1 MEKPKQDQYITL
13 GIGLILVII
22 SIILLG
28 AQINPSLIVINIE
41 IEAGWVDVNL
51 TFLLWI
57 IMFIIG
63 IVIIIKGITPKSNLF
78 ENTPSYKIK
87 KELDGY
93 EYESEKEVKISNFA
107 WFQLVCS
114 ILLIIVAVIQYLE
127 WGADFAFENEKGNWI
142 YLGGPSLF
150 YATSFFPTFYAVG
163 LMIYAIFSQKH
174 IIFQETKE
182 SYVICEKRFTLKNY
196 TEIPKE
202 NITAVFISNT
212 KTGVRFLWIFPLGIH
227 IWYLGI
233 DAFAYLL
240 NPMAFDRGLITGWY
254 FILQVVVNLIV
265 LMILILSPISYLEIH
280 NNEKRYIIKF
290 ISIKKKGVKQSDI
303 AKLLEFFNINI
314 KNENR
319 EPVVQKQ
326 AKFKIKKLL
335 ETRLII
341 GLIFIT
347 IAILS
352 RIFNFYAGGILRL
365 PLFLS
370 GLLLITKGI
379 KKDFLQ
385 NESSLSISN
394 IKEKKGL
401 LDERSFACFRE
412 IACFSKNGGNQSN
425 KISHLD
431 QLDFYDY
438 LIIVILPTMMVLN
451 LLSIIIL
458 TPPSYSGFY
467 YKILIF
473 IIFSVIILYLLWMM
487 YLRPEGFLKFSTDYD
502 NFFFSLNDGRQHSIK
517 NPKLRKK
524 VILRLSISVG
534 CSILSSIFYILSV
547 FF

>member
-1 MEKPKQDQYITL
+1 MEKPKQNQYISL
-13 GIGLILVII
+13 GTGLILVII

-28 AQINPSLIVINIE
+28 AKINPPLIVINIE

-63 IVIIIKGITPKSNLF
+63 IVVLIKGITPKSNLF
-78 ENTPSYKIK
+78 ENTPSFKIK

-93 EYESEKEVKISNFA
+93 KYKTEKEIKISNFA
-107 WFQLVCS
+107 WFQLLCS
-114 ILLIIVAVIQYLE
+114 ILLIIVAIIQYIE
-127 WGADFAFENEKGNWI
+127 WGADFSFENEKGNWI

-150 YATSFFPTFYAVG
+150 YATSFFPIFYAVG
-163 LMIYAIFSQKH
+163 LMLYAIFSPKN
-174 IIFQETKE
+174 IIFEETKE
-182 SYVICEKRFTLKNY
+182 SYVICEKRFSMKNY

-254 FILQVVVNLIV
+254 FMLQVVVNLFV

-290 ISIKKKGVKQSDI
+290 ISIKKKGKKQSDI
-303 AKLLEFFNINI
+303 SKLLEYFNI
-314 KNENR
+314 KNEN
-319 EPVVQKQ
+319 PGQIVQKQ
-326 AKFKIKKLL
+326 AKFKIKKLF

-352 RIFNFYAGGILRL
+352 RVFNFYAGGILRL

-379 KKDFLQ
+379 KKDFLKV
-385 NESSLSISN
+385 EFPSSNSN
-394 IKEKKGL
+394 IEEKKGL
-401 LDERSFACFRE
+401 SDKRSFACFRD
-412 IACFSKNGGNQSN
+412 ISYFSENEGNQS
-425 KISHLD
+425 KLISDLNQCD
-431 QLDFYDY
+431 VYDY
-438 LIIVILPTMMVLN
+438 LIIVILPAMMILN
-451 LLSIIIL
+451 FLSIIIL
-458 TPPSYSGFY
+458 TPTTFSGFY
-467 YKILIF
+467 YKVLIF
-473 IIFSVIILYLLWMM
+473 VLFSGVIFYLLWRI
-487 YLRPEGFLKFSTDYD
+487 YLKPQGFLKFSTNYE
-502 NFFFSLNDGRQHSIK
+502 NFFFKLQDDEQIHSKIQ
-517 NPKLRKK
+517 NLRRN
-524 VILRLSISVG
+524 ILFRLSIFVG
-534 CSILSSIFYILSV
+534 CSILTSIFYIISV
-547 FF
+547 FY